1 MTDPILNPFRISD
14 GGEVYIF
21 LAKDLVHAK
30 ALYDEYRALDD
41 TLTPEDLAE
50 QYDISDATIDDLKG
64 VSGFSLFDLYN
75 SSVVLRIP
83 GMISS
88 TLS

>member
-30 ALYDEYRALDD
+30 ALYDEYRAQD
-41 TLTPEDLAE
+41 TSLTKEDLQE
-50 QYDISDATIDDLKG
+50 QYDLCEASIDDLHDVK
-64 VSGFSLFDLYN
+64 GFSLFDLFN
-75 SSVVLRIP
+75 SQTVLRNP
-83 GMISS
+83 GLISS